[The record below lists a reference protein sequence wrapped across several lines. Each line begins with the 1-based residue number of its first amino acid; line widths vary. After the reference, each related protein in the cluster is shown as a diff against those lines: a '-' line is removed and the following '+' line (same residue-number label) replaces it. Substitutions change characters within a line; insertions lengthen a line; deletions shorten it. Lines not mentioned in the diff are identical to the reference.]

1 MIGVTLRDRY
11 EITSSISET
20 AIFDAYAANDR
31 LHGREVCIRLFRP
44 PFDREPEFIAKLDD
58 IIKMISA
65 VQDPHLERLY
75 EVDRDGDR
83 AFLVSE
89 YSPGSNLIDRL
100 RKLGSLSVP
109 VSVATAILVCEGV
122 QALHSSGFAH
132 GDVGSHNVV
141 ISPDGAA
148 KVELYGVWQSYSAS
162 STAGQVVLKQ
172 MAPYLAP
179 EIGRGAFPSPA
190 SDVYAIGVLL
200 YELLAGR
207 HPFHGEGPVALAMKH
222 ATEAAPNVRMMNPS
236 VPMVLAE
243 IIKKAMS
250 KEPVLRYKNAG
261 DLASDLRI
269 LQDALKFGRTLTWPI
284 RDEATTV
291 VEQQPVAPKMPAVKG
306 LQRKENLRDKREKPT
321 KEKRPNDSMFEEE
334 PDVPVWLK
342 TIIAFCA
349 GLFAVMVLLWV
360 VYNMNRPKTI
370 KVPELRNLTY
380 SEAATRLTGL
390 GLKPRV
396 GAKRSDESVPS
407 EQVISSDPP
416 KDASVF
422 EGRSISI
429 VVSTGSRMVVIPDVS
444 GQDLEKVRA
453 LLGSLNFAVANDV
466 IEERSSSIEQGKVIG
481 TSPDIGKRVER
492 GSEIRLRISSG
503 ATDPKKDPSAN
514 KRYAYEVKIRL
525 LNLDQPVELKVEM
538 VDTRGTRIIHEQE
551 HDPNEE
557 VILSADGY
565 GKEVTFKVYYDG
577 DLVKT
582 FKKAAGE
589 DSSE

>member
-1 MIGVTLRDRY
+1 MIGVILRDRY
-11 EITSSISET
+11 EITASISET
-20 AIFDAYAANDR
+20 AVFDAYSAHDR
-31 LHGREVCIRLFRP
+31 LHSREVCIRFLRP
-44 PFDREPEFIAKLDD
+44 PFDRESDFIAKLGD
-58 IIKMISA
+58 IIRLVST
-65 VQDPHLERLY
+65 VEDPHLERLY
-75 EVDRDGDR
+75 EVDQDGDR

-122 QALHSSGFAH
+122 QALHSSGIAH
-132 GDVGSHNVV
+132 GDIGSHNVV

-162 STAGQVVLKQ
+162 ATAGQVVLKQ

-200 YELLAGR
+200 YELLSGR
-207 HPFHGEGPVALAMKH
+207 HPFHAEGPVALAMKH
-222 ATEAAPNVRMMNPS
+222 ASETAPNVRMMNPS

-250 KEPVLRYKNAG
+250 KEPVLRYRNAG

-284 RDEATTV
+284 RDEAVAV
-291 VEQQPVAPKMPAVKG
+291 VEQQPVAPKMPAVKE
-306 LQRKENLRDKREKPT
+306 LQKKDKPRKEKVPT
-321 KEKRPNDSMFEEE
+321 KKGKDSIFEEE

-342 TIIAFCA
+342 TTIAFCA

-360 VYNMNRPKTI
+360 VYNMNRPKSV
-370 KVPELRNLTY
+370 KVPDLRSLTY
-380 SEAATRLTGL
+380 SEAATRLSNL
-390 GLKPRV
+390 SLKARV
-396 GAKRSDESVPS
+396 GAKRSDETVPA

-416 KDASVF
+416 KDELVF
-422 EGRSISI
+422 EGRSINL

-453 LLGSLNFAVANDV
+453 LLTSLNFVVAPDV
-466 IEERSSSIEQGKVIG
+466 GEERSKAVTAGKVIG
-481 TSPDIGKRVER
+481 TDPEIGKKVER
-492 GSEIRLRISSG
+492 GSEIKLRISSG
-503 ATDPKKDPSAN
+503 AADPKRDPDAN
-514 KRYAYEVKIRL
+514 KRYAYEINIRL
-525 LNLDQPVELKVEM
+525 LNLEHPVELKVEM
-538 VDTRGTRIIHEQE
+538 IDSRGTKVIHEAD
-551 HDPNEE
+551 HDPDEL
-557 VILSADGY
+557 VPLSADGY
-565 GKEVTFKVYYDG
+565 GKEVTFKIYYDD

-582 FKKAAGE
+582 FKKVAGE
-589 DSSE
+589 DSGE